1 MIQTSWCNSCLD
13 FLFSQPGTEMKK
25 EPTKIRLLSVSRHLF
40 LKQGYSETGLNQ
52 IVEEAKTVKASLYQ
66 HFSSKEEL
74 GKEVLKLYS
83 DENLNLLKTLMK
95 RNPKPLDFI
104 KAWVRILSRE
114 ARMSQLYGCGMANF
128 RAQIH
133 PGETHIRSEIE
144 RIANETINCLSDFLK
159 ESIQN
164 GYTKPNVDCQ
174 SLAKQLFIVYEGVLQ
189 SYRLLDDKK
198 SLDELYNIAETL
210 IPSLK

>member
-1 MIQTSWCNSCLD
+1 
-13 FLFSQPGTEMKK
+13 MKK
-25 EPTKIRLLSVSRHLF
+25 EPTKLRLLAVSRNLF

-52 IVEEAKTVKASLYQ
+52 IVDEAKTVKASLYQ

-74 GKEVLKLYS
+74 GKEVLKIYS

-114 ARMSQLYGCGMANF
+114 ARMSQLFGCGMANF
-128 RAQIH
+128 RAQINS
-133 PGETHIRSEIE
+133 EEVHIRSEIE
-144 RIANETINCLSDFLK
+144 RIANQTIDCLSEFLQN
-159 ESIQN
+159 SIQN
-164 GYTKPNVDCQ
+164 GYISKKVDPY

-198 SLDELYNIAETL
+198 SLDELYKIAENL
-210 IPSLK
+210 IPISE

>member
-1 MIQTSWCNSCLD
+1 
-13 FLFSQPGTEMKK
+13 MKK
-25 EPTKIRLLSVSRHLF
+25 EPTKLRLLAVSRNLF

-52 IVEEAKTVKASLYQ
+52 IVDEAKTVKASLYQ

-74 GKEVLKLYS
+74 GKEVLKIYS

-104 KAWVRILSRE
+104 RAWVRILSRE
-114 ARMSQLYGCGMANF
+114 ARMSQLFGCGMANF
-128 RAQIH
+128 RAQINS
-133 PGETHIRSEIE
+133 EEVHIRSEIE
-144 RIANETINCLSDFLK
+144 RIANQTIECLSEFLQN
-159 ESIQN
+159 SIQN
-164 GYTKPNVDCQ
+164 GYISKKVDPN

-198 SLDELYNIAETL
+198 SLDELYKIAENL
-210 IPSLK
+210 IPVSE

>member
-1 MIQTSWCNSCLD
+1 
-13 FLFSQPGTEMKK
+13 MKK
-25 EPTKIRLLSVSRHLF
+25 EPTKLRLLAVSRNLF

-52 IVEEAKTVKASLYQ
+52 IVDEAKTVKASLYQ

-74 GKEVLKLYS
+74 GKEVLKIYS

-114 ARMSQLYGCGMANF
+114 ARMSQLFGCGMANF
-128 RAQIH
+128 RAQINS
-133 PGETHIRSEIE
+133 EEVHIRSEIE
-144 RIANETINCLSDFLK
+144 RIANQTIECLSEFLQN
-159 ESIQN
+159 SIQN
-164 GYTKPNVDCQ
+164 GYISKKVDPN

-198 SLDELYNIAETL
+198 SLDELYKIAENL
-210 IPSLK
+210 IPISE

>member
-1 MIQTSWCNSCLD
+1 
-13 FLFSQPGTEMKK
+13 MKK
-25 EPTKIRLLSVSRHLF
+25 EPTKFRLLAVSRNLF

-52 IVEEAKTVKASLYQ
+52 IVDEAKTVKASLYQ

-74 GKEVLKLYS
+74 GKEVLKIYS

-104 KAWVRILSRE
+104 RAWVRILSRE
-114 ARMSQLYGCGMANF
+114 ARMSQLFGCGMANF
-128 RAQIH
+128 RAQINS
-133 PGETHIRSEIE
+133 EEVHIRSEIE
-144 RIANETINCLSDFLK
+144 RIANQTIECLSEFLQN
-159 ESIQN
+159 SIQN
-164 GYTKPNVDCQ
+164 GYISKKVDPY

-198 SLDELYNIAETL
+198 SLDELYKIAENL
-210 IPSLK
+210 IPVSE

>member
-1 MIQTSWCNSCLD
+1 
-13 FLFSQPGTEMKK
+13 MKK
-25 EPTKIRLLSVSRHLF
+25 IPTKLRLLSVSRNLF
-40 LKQGYSETGLNQ
+40 LRQGYAETGLNQ

-74 GKEVLKLYS
+74 GKEVLKIYS

-114 ARMSQLYGCGMANF
+114 ARLSQLFGCGMANF

-133 PGETHIRSEIE
+133 PEEIHIRSEIE
-144 RIANETINCLSDFLK
+144 RIANETIECLSEFLQN
-159 ESIQN
+159 SIQN
-164 GYTKPNVDCQ
+164 GYIQENVDTH

-198 SLDELYNIAETL
+198 SLDELYKIAENL
-210 IPSLK
+210 IPISK

>member
-1 MIQTSWCNSCLD
+1 
-13 FLFSQPGTEMKK
+13 MKK
-25 EPTKIRLLSVSRHLF
+25 EPTKLRLLAVSRNLF

-52 IVEEAKTVKASLYQ
+52 IVDEAKTVKASLYQ

-74 GKEVLKLYS
+74 GKEVLKIYS

-114 ARMSQLYGCGMANF
+114 ARMSQLFGCGMANF
-128 RAQIH
+128 RAQINS
-133 PGETHIRSEIE
+133 EEVHIRSEIE
-144 RIANETINCLSDFLK
+144 RIANQTIECLSEFLQN
-159 ESIQN
+159 SIQN
-164 GYTKPNVDCQ
+164 GYISKKVDPY

-198 SLDELYNIAETL
+198 SLDELYKIAENL
-210 IPSLK
+210 IPVSE

>member
-1 MIQTSWCNSCLD
+1 MGHTGWCISCLD
-13 FLFSQPGTEMKK
+13 FVFPQFRIKMKK
-25 EPTKIRLLSVSRHLF
+25 EPTKLRLLSVSRNLF
-40 LKQGYSETGLNQ
+40 LRQGYAETGLNQ
-52 IVEEAKTVKASLYQ
+52 IVGEAKTVKASLYQ

-74 GKEVLKLYS
+74 GKEVLKIYS

-104 KAWVRILSRE
+104 KAWVRILMRE
-114 ARMSQLYGCGMANF
+114 ARQSQLFGCGMANF
-128 RAQIH
+128 RAQINPMEH
-133 PGETHIRSEIE
+133 QIRSEIE
-144 RIANETINCLSDFLK
+144 RIAKETIDCLTDFLE

-164 GYTKPNVDCQ
+164 GYTKPTVDPH

-198 SLDELYNIAETL
+198 SLDELYKIAENL
-210 IPSLK
+210 IPISE

>member
-1 MIQTSWCNSCLD
+1 
-13 FLFSQPGTEMKK
+13 MKK
-25 EPTKIRLLSVSRHLF
+25 EPTKLRLLAVSRNLF

-52 IVEEAKTVKASLYQ
+52 IVDEAKTVKASLYQ

-74 GKEVLKLYS
+74 GKEVLKIYS

-104 KAWVRILSRE
+104 RAWVRILSRE
-114 ARMSQLYGCGMANF
+114 ARMSQLFGCGMANF
-128 RAQIH
+128 RAQINS
-133 PGETHIRSEIE
+133 EEVHIRSEIE
-144 RIANETINCLSDFLK
+144 RIANQTIECLSEFLQN
-159 ESIQN
+159 SIQN
-164 GYTKPNVDCQ
+164 GYISKKVDPY

-198 SLDELYNIAETL
+198 SLDELYKIAENL
-210 IPSLK
+210 IPVSE

>member
-1 MIQTSWCNSCLD
+1 
-13 FLFSQPGTEMKK
+13 MKK
-25 EPTKIRLLSVSRHLF
+25 EPTKLRLLAVSRNLF

-52 IVEEAKTVKASLYQ
+52 IVDEAKTVKASLYQ

-74 GKEVLKLYS
+74 GKEVLKIYS

-114 ARMSQLYGCGMANF
+114 ARMSQLFGCGMANF
-128 RAQIH
+128 RAQINS
-133 PGETHIRSEIE
+133 EEVHIRSEIE
-144 RIANETINCLSDFLK
+144 RIANQTIECLSEFLQN
-159 ESIQN
+159 SIQN
-164 GYTKPNVDCQ
+164 GYISKKVDPH

-198 SLDELYNIAETL
+198 SLDELYKIAENL
-210 IPSLK
+210 IPISE

>member
-1 MIQTSWCNSCLD
+1 
-13 FLFSQPGTEMKK
+13 MKK
-25 EPTKIRLLSVSRHLF
+25 EPTKLRLLAVSRNLF

-52 IVEEAKTVKASLYQ
+52 IVDEAKTVKASLYQ

-74 GKEVLKLYS
+74 GKEVLKIYS

-114 ARMSQLYGCGMANF
+114 ARMSQLFGCGMANF
-128 RAQIH
+128 RAQINS
-133 PGETHIRSEIE
+133 EEVHIRSEIE
-144 RIANETINCLSDFLK
+144 RIANQTIECLSEFLQN
-159 ESIQN
+159 SIQN
-164 GYTKPNVDCQ
+164 GYISKKVDPN

-198 SLDELYNIAETL
+198 SLDELYKIAENL
-210 IPSLK
+210 IPVSE

>member
-1 MIQTSWCNSCLD
+1 
-13 FLFSQPGTEMKK
+13 MKK
-25 EPTKIRLLSVSRHLF
+25 EPTKLRLLAVSRNLF

-52 IVEEAKTVKASLYQ
+52 IVDEAKTVKASLYQ

-74 GKEVLKLYS
+74 GKEVLKIYS

-114 ARMSQLYGCGMANF
+114 ARMSQLFGCGMANF
-128 RAQIH
+128 RAQINS
-133 PGETHIRSEIE
+133 EEVHIRSEIE
-144 RIANETINCLSDFLK
+144 RIANQTIDCLSEFLQN
-159 ESIQN
+159 SIQN
-164 GYTKPNVDCQ
+164 GYISKKVDPN

-198 SLDELYNIAETL
+198 SLDELYKIAENL
-210 IPSLK
+210 IPISE

>member
-1 MIQTSWCNSCLD
+1 
-13 FLFSQPGTEMKK
+13 MKK
-25 EPTKIRLLSVSRHLF
+25 EPTKLRLLAVSRNLF

-52 IVEEAKTVKASLYQ
+52 IVDEAKTVKASLYQ

-74 GKEVLKLYS
+74 GKEVLKIYS

-114 ARMSQLYGCGMANF
+114 ARMSQLFGCGMANF
-128 RAQIH
+128 RAQINSD
-133 PGETHIRSEIE
+133 EVHIRSEIE
-144 RIANETINCLSDFLK
+144 RIANQTIDCLSEFLQN
-159 ESIQN
+159 SIQN
-164 GYTKPNVDCQ
+164 GYISKKVDPN

-198 SLDELYNIAETL
+198 SLDELYKIAENL
-210 IPSLK
+210 IPISE